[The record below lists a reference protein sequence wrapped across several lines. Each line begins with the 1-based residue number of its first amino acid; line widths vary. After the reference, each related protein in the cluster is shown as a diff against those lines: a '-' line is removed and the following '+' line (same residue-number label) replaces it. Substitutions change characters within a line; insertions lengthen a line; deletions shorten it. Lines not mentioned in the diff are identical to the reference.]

1 MSQGLD
7 ILDWVIRDL
16 AREVAFK
23 QRCEESML
31 EAERAAN
38 AKSQGLAMTAEV
50 GSHREPRGLE
60 IKGDEAR
67 SQRAL

>member
-7 ILDWVIRDL
+7 ILDLVIRDL
-16 AREVAFK
+16 AREVTFK

-38 AKSQGLAMTAEV
+38 
-50 GSHREPRGLE
+50 
-60 IKGDEAR
+60 
-67 SQRAL
+67 QRAKAWPDA